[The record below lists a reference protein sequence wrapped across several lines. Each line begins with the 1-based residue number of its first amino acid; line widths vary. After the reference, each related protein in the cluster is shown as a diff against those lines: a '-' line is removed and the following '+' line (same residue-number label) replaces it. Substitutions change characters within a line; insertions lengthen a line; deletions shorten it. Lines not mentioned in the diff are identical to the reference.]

1 MAWKWV
7 TRWPVTSLVSG
18 GDLGSRDGAAKQWRT
33 KRTQRFRESK
43 WMWRLGGVTGLP
55 SLGFGPGECDY
66 GERRGYWWEN
76 KDFNLGRECKEP
88 LRHQGVEV
96 RK

>member
-1 MAWKWV
+1 
-7 TRWPVTSLVSG
+7 
-18 GDLGSRDGAAKQWRT
+18 
-33 KRTQRFRESK
+33 
-43 WMWRLGGVTGLP
+43 MWRLGGVTGLP

-66 GERRGYWWEN
+66 GERRGDWWEN

>member
-1 MAWKWV
+1 MEMGD
-7 TRWPVTSLVSG
+7 RWPVTSLVSG

-33 KRTQRFRESK
+33 KRTQRFGESK

-66 GERRGYWWEN
+66 GERRGTGGKIRTSIW
-76 KDFNLGRECKEP
+76 D
-88 LRHQGVEV
+88 VSV
-96 RK
+96 RSP